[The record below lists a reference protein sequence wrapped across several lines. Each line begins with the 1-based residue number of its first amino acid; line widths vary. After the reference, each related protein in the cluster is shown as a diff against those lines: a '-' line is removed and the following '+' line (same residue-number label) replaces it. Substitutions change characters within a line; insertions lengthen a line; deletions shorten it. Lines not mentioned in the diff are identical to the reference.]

1 MVRAHEMRLHFRPM
15 PIMSVCA
22 LLALGLLIW
31 LGAWQWRRFEEKMAA
46 RSAHSDI
53 VELAVMPDLNRAV
66 FVFAVRDGQQG
77 WRVFAP
83 VTLPGQ
89 DMAFVD
95 IAFWPGLEPPRN
107 AFCFLRDSVRGVW
120 RASKPSGGFRA
131 PDAPAQ
137 RRFYSIQLDDM
148 AKSVGL
154 DRVSKRYF
162 AADYGPEPNPFVH
175 GADPLPPQR
184 HLGYALTWWGL
195 GAGLIG
201 IYCAFHVSRG
211 RLRMSLRE
219 ERQGHGPN

>member
-1 MVRAHEMRLHFRPM
+1 MAKAPEMRLHFRPL
-15 PIMSVCA
+15 PIMSVCV
-22 LLALGLLIW
+22 LLALCLLIW
-31 LGAWQWRRFEEKMAA
+31 LGAWQWRRFEEKTAA
-46 RSAHSDI
+46 RNARSEI
-53 VELAVMPDLNRAV
+53 VELAAMPDLNRAV

-95 IAFWPGLEPPRN
+95 IAFWPGLEPPQN
-107 AFCFLRDSVRGVW
+107 AFCFLRESVRGVW
-120 RASKPSGGFRA
+120 RAPKHSGGFRA
-131 PDAPAQ
+131 PDSPDQ
-137 RRFYSIQLDDM
+137 RRFYSIRLGDM

-154 DRVSKRYF
+154 NRVSPRYF
-162 AADYGPEPNPFVH
+162 AADYGPEPNPFAR

-211 RLRMSLRE
+211 RLRIFPRE
-219 ERQGHGPN
+219 ERQGHGPK